1 MKPLARMPC
10 GLRITHENRPQE
22 PKGWRLVISFGDP
35 HEIIAVWMKGLKIRY
50 VRRPATGVYCV
61 GKTSY
66 GIAFDRSG
74 VRHQTL
80 AKAESHERSMGCMTM
95 KR

>member
-1 MKPLARMPC
+1 MKTDRKSL
-10 GLRITHENRPQE
+10 
-22 PKGWRLVISFGDP
+22 KDDGWRLVISFGDP
-35 HEIIAVWMKGLKIRY
+35 HEVIAVWMKGLKIRY

-66 GIAFDRSG
+66 GIAFDRTG

-80 AKAESHERSMGCMTM
+80 AKAESHERSLRCTTIR
-95 KR
+95 K